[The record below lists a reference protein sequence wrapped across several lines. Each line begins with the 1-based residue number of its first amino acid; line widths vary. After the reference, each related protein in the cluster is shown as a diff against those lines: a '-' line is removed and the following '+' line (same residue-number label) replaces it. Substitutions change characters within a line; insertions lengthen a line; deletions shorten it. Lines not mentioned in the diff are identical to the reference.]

1 MFSNVPNPHDSLGLQ
16 FQSFGADGFPSTIC
30 RYDLYDVITGDRVES
45 VQLRHGVNM
54 SVYLGQSDS
63 YTQNNSCLSFYIDT
77 NLSNK
82 QHIPVDKS
90 GNITYGYS
98 SAFTALL
105 ENIKNNFGYQTDIAT
120 AQGVTIELLDKFKD
134 KFIYFSN
141 TYSTNRTIGSTD
153 QYEYYQIFQK
163 KLKIYLFN
171 LYLEKQD
178 IFELSKIWLYSNVDF
193 NDYKFLINLDINN
206 VISLVNITQILNESE
221 TNFKNI
227 NSHSILLKS
236 ESDKNL
242 LMVLSTKF
250 GANVVRKT
258 EDISRHVPFLESVFA
273 DLRLSK

>member
-1 MFSNVPNPHDSLGLQ
+1 M
-16 FQSFGADGFPSTIC
+16 
-30 RYDLYDVITGDRVES
+30 
-45 VQLRHGVNM
+45 
-54 SVYLGQSDS
+54 
-63 YTQNNSCLSFYIDT
+63 
-77 NLSNK
+77 
-82 QHIPVDKS
+82 
-90 GNITYGYS
+90 
-98 SAFTALL
+98 
-105 ENIKNNFGYQTDIAT
+105 
-120 AQGVTIELLDKFKD
+120 
-134 KFIYFSN
+134 
-141 TYSTNRTIGSTD
+141 
-153 QYEYYQIFQK
+153 
-163 KLKIYLFN
+163 FN